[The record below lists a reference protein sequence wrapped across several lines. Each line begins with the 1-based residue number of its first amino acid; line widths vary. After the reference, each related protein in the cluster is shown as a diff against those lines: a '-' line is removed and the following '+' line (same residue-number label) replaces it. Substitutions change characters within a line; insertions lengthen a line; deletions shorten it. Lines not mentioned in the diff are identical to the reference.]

1 MVFEEE
7 ILKCMVII
15 SVTLISLF
23 VFYFDSTIKSIICLI
38 IRECNWKC
46 RKETNLAL
54 GSNYLR
60 NTLYVF
66 NIKISSL
73 VNSG

>member
-23 VFYFDSTIKSIICLI
+23 VFYFDSKIKRIICLI
-38 IRECNWKC
+38 SRECNWKC
-46 RKETNLAL
+46 RKETNLAI
-54 GSNYLR
+54 GSNYLGDI
-60 NTLYVF
+60 LYVS
-66 NIKISSL
+66 I
-73 VNSG
+73 